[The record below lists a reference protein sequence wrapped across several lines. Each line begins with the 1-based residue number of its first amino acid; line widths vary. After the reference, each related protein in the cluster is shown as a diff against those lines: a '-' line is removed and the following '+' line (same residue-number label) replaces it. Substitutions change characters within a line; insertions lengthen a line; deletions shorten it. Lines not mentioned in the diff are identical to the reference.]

1 MRLLHVTSRS
11 SLPHSVSFHDLKS
24 GVFFLKYKAR
34 NMQFKPL
41 DVIEMSAQYYEL
53 DTRWSPPIGRSRRG
67 GGVGISWPSFWI
79 PQVWNA
85 ERKRGGGAYE
95 LSEPQS
101 GMLTPHLETLAFIS
115 DSSLCYLIVDWP
127 EQPKEVC
134 PYYESFADNWS
145 EKNVM
150 NV

>member
-24 GVFFLKYKAR
+24 GVFFLKYKAK

-53 DTRWSPPIGRSRRG
+53 DMRWSPPIGRSRRG
-67 GGVGISWPSFWI
+67 GGYPDPPFEFRRCEMQSG
-79 PQVWNA
+79 
-85 ERKRGGGAYE
+85 KGGGGAYE
-95 LSEPQS
+95 LSETQS
-101 GMLTPHLETLAFIS
+101 GMLIPHLETLAFIS

-134 PYYESFADNWS
+134 PCYESFADNWS

>member
-24 GVFFLKYKAR
+24 GVFFLKYKAK

-53 DTRWSPPIGRSRRG
+53 DMRWSPPIGRSRG
-67 GGVGISWPSFWI
+67 GGGWDILTLLLNSAGVKCR
-79 PQVWNA
+79 A
-85 ERKRGGGAYE
+85 EKGGGGAYE
-95 LSEPQS
+95 LSETQS
-101 GMLTPHLETLAFIS
+101 GMLIPHLETLAFIS

-134 PYYESFADNWS
+134 PCYESFADNWS